1 MTDLRAL
8 LHVASAAL
16 DQAST
21 LVTDMAVGTL
31 TAKGDRD
38 MASEIDYAVEEQVR
52 SFLLKETPEI
62 GFLGEE
68 SGGSGIGG
76 ALTWALDPVDG
87 TANLVNG
94 LPLCAVSLGLV
105 ENDRSVLGVIDLPF
119 LGQRYKA
126 AEGLGAYCGEA
137 RIAPSL
143 TQTLSEAIVAV
154 GDYAVGERA
163 RERNRRRLALT
174 ALLAERVLRVR
185 MLGSAAV
192 DLVWVAS
199 GKLDASIALSN
210 HPWDM
215 AAGVA
220 IAREAGAVVMDVDGA
235 THDLR
240 STATIAT
247 SPGLRGDVL
256 ELIREI

>member
-8 LHVASAAL
+8 LHIACAAL

-21 LVTDMAVGTL
+21 LVTDMAVGSV

-52 SFLLKETPEI
+52 SFLLKETSEI

-126 AEGLGAYCGEA
+126 ADGHGAFCSET
-137 RIAPSL
+137 RIAPSR
-143 TQTLSEAIVAV
+143 TETLSEAIVAI
-154 GDYAVGERA
+154 GDYAVGDQA
-163 RERNRRRLALT
+163 RERNRRRLAH
-174 ALLAERVLRVR
+174 A
-185 MLGSAAV
+185 
-192 DLVWVAS
+192 
-199 GKLDASIALSN
+199 
-210 HPWDM
+210 
-215 AAGVA
+215 
-220 IAREAGAVVMDVDGA
+220 
-235 THDLR
+235 
-240 STATIAT
+240 
-247 SPGLRGDVL
+247 
-256 ELIREI
+256 